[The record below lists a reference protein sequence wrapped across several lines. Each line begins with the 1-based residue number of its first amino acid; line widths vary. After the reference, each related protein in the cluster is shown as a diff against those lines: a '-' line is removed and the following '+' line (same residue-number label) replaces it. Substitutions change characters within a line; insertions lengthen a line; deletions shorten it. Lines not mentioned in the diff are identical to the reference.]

1 MCAHLFTE
9 VHQSHSHS
17 KQKTCSAA
25 WTRAHTNTHANT
37 RKGVRRC
44 LDTLC
49 SAKSIIRDTPSLPA
63 LSPWLWAT
71 DWPPLSAGRHALHT
85 KLPPAFIFRCNA
97 CEHACMRTHTNT
109 IKRALAHKYRDTESA
124 VNMPHTSYSP
134 DHPWLCTSERLLRMS
149 PSLACKRISLLCIF
163 ELPRGAP
170 VRCAWRRARS
180 HAPRVVLACAQGT
193 VAALML
199 AAAAGAGQAA
209 YRPPAPTASP
219 HHVGSGTAAAFRAS
233 AGG

>member
-1 MCAHLFTE
+1 MHCIPNCHPPSSFDAMPVSMHACAH
-9 VHQSHSHS
+9 
-17 KQKTCSAA
+17 
-25 WTRAHTNTHANT
+25 
-37 RKGVRRC
+37 
-44 LDTLC
+44 
-49 SAKSIIRDTPSLPA
+49 
-63 LSPWLWAT
+63 
-71 DWPPLSAGRHALHT
+71 
-85 KLPPAFIFRCNA
+85 
-97 CEHACMRTHTNT
+97 THTNT